1 MTITI
6 VGLGPGDADLI
17 TRQAWHL
24 FSAADIV
31 YLRTRR
37 HPAVDGLPAHLR
49 RHSFDDVYDTAD
61 DFAAVYRHIVDE
73 VLRLGTA
80 GDVVYAVPGH
90 PYVGEATVAAIARGA
105 AEAGIPVRVVAG
117 LSFVEPTLAALGV
130 DALDGLQLF
139 DAIELAGYLYP
150 PINPDVPVLLGQV
163 YSRLLAGELKAA
175 LMSIYPAE
183 QPVALVHAAGETS
196 ERVERLA
203 LHEIDH
209 SHHIDHLTSLYIPAL
224 PVKAGLTALAETVT
238 VLRSPN
244 GCPWDREQTPQSLR
258 EGFLEEA
265 YEVLAALDAADD
277 DNLREELGDL
287 LYHILMQTT
296 LAAEAGAFTLTE
308 VIAGIEAK
316 LKRRHPH
323 VWGDWQVSSSADVL
337 RNWELLKEGEK
348 RARGE
353 TAAAASTLDGIPPA
367 LPALARSQ
375 KIQTRVARTGFDWPD
390 IDGVFAK
397 LDEEVAEV
405 RAAATADEKRAELG
419 DVLFVVV
426 NLARWLGADAETA
439 LREANER
446 FSRRFRGVERLAATR
461 GLALSALSFA
471 ELDALWDEA
480 KAALARSGVTD
491 TVTGEPG

>member
-1 MTITI
+1 MTITV
-6 VGLGPGDADLI
+6 VGLGPGDAGLI

-24 FSAADIV
+24 LSAADTV

-37 HPAVDGLPAHLR
+37 HPAVEGLPAHLR
-49 RHSFDDVYDTAD
+49 LHSFDDIYDTAG
-61 DFAAVYRHIVDE
+61 DFAAVYRRIADE
-73 VLRLGTA
+73 VLRLGAA

-105 AEAGIPVRVVAG
+105 AGAGLAVRIVAG
-117 LSFVEPTLAALGV
+117 LSFVEPTLTALGV

-150 PINPDVPVLLGQV
+150 PVNPDVPLLLGQV
-163 YSRLLAGELKAA
+163 YSRLLAGEVKAA

-183 QPVALVHAAGETS
+183 QPVVLVHAAGEADET
-196 ERVERLA
+196 VERLA

-209 SHHIDHLTSLYIPAL
+209 SQRIDHLTSLYVPAL
-224 PVKAGLTALAETVT
+224 PVKAGLTALAETVA
-238 VLRSPN
+238 VLRGPN
-244 GCPWDREQTPQSLR
+244 GCPWDQEQTPQSLR

-296 LAAEAGAFTLTE
+296 LAAEAEAFTLTE

-337 RNWELLKEGEK
+337 RNWEVLKEREK
-348 RARGE
+348 SARGQSG
-353 TAAAASTLDGIPPA
+353 ASASTLDGIPPA

-375 KIQTRVARTGFDWPD
+375 KIQTRAARTGFDWPD
-390 IDGVFAK
+390 IEGVFAK

-405 RAAATADEKRAELG
+405 RAAATADDKRAELG
-419 DVLFVVV
+419 DVLFVIV
-426 NLARWLGADAETA
+426 NLARWLGVDAETA
-439 LREANER
+439 LRETNER
-446 FSRRFRGVERLAATR
+446 FGRRFRGVEQLAVAR
-461 GLALSALSFA
+461 GLDLPALSFA
-471 ELDALWDEA
+471 ELDALWNEA
-480 KAALARSGVTD
+480 KAALARSGVAG
-491 TVTGEPG
+491 TVTDEPE

>member
-1 MTITI
+1 MTITV
-6 VGLGPGDADLI
+6 VGLGPGDAGLI

-24 FSAADIV
+24 LSAADTV

-37 HPAVDGLPAHLR
+37 HPAVEGLPAHLR
-49 RHSFDDVYDTAD
+49 LHSFDDIYDTAG
-61 DFAAVYRHIVDE
+61 DFAAVYRRIADE
-73 VLRLGTA
+73 VLRLGAA

-105 AEAGIPVRVVAG
+105 AGAGLAVRIVAG
-117 LSFVEPTLAALGV
+117 LSFVEPTLTALGV

-150 PINPDVPVLLGQV
+150 PVNPDVPLLLGQV
-163 YSRLLAGELKAA
+163 YSRLLAGEVKAA

-183 QPVALVHAAGETS
+183 QPVVLVHAAGEADET
-196 ERVERLA
+196 VERLA

-209 SHHIDHLTSLYIPAL
+209 SQRIDHLTSLYVPAL
-224 PVKAGLTALAETVT
+224 PVKAGLTALAETVA
-238 VLRSPN
+238 VLRGPN
-244 GCPWDREQTPQSLR
+244 GCPWDQEQTPQSLR

-265 YEVLAALDAADD
+265 YEVLAALDAADG

-296 LAAEAGAFTLTE
+296 LAAEAEAFTLTE

-323 VWGDWQVSSSADVL
+323 VWGDWQVSSSTDVL
-337 RNWELLKEGEK
+337 RNWEVLKEREK
-348 RARGE
+348 SARGQSG
-353 TAAAASTLDGIPPA
+353 ASASTLDGIPPA

-375 KIQTRVARTGFDWPD
+375 KIQTRAARTGFDWPD
-390 IDGVFAK
+390 IEGVFAK

-405 RAAATADEKRAELG
+405 RAAATADDKRAELG
-419 DVLFVVV
+419 DVLFVIV
-426 NLARWLGADAETA
+426 NLARWLGVDAETA
-439 LREANER
+439 LRETNER
-446 FSRRFRGVERLAATR
+446 FGRRFRGVEQLAVAR
-461 GLALSALSFA
+461 GLDLPTLSFA
-471 ELDALWDEA
+471 ELDALWNEA
-480 KAALARSGVTD
+480 KAALARSGVAG
-491 TVTGEPG
+491 TVTDEPE

>member
-6 VGLGPGDADLI
+6 IGLGPGDAGLI

-24 FSAADIV
+24 LSAAEAV

-37 HPAVDGLPAHLR
+37 HPAVAGLPGHLR
-49 RHSFDDVYDTAD
+49 LHSFDDIYDTAD
-61 DFAAVYRHIVDE
+61 DFAAVYQAIAAE
-73 VLRLGTA
+73 VLRLGAA
-80 GDVVYAVPGH
+80 GDVLYAVPGH
-90 PYVGEATVAAIARGA
+90 PYVGEATVTAIARGA
-105 AEAGIPVRVVAG
+105 AEAGIPLRIVAG
-117 LSFVEPTLAALGV
+117 LSFVEPTLSALGV

-139 DAIELAGYLYP
+139 DAIELAGFLYP
-150 PINPDVPVLLGQV
+150 PLNPDVPVLLGQV
-163 YSRLLAGELKAA
+163 YSRLLAGELKTA
-175 LMSIYPAE
+175 LMSIYPPE
-183 QPVALVHAAGETS
+183 QPVALVHAAGEAG
-196 ERVERLA
+196 ERVEHLA

-209 SHHIDHLTSLYIPAL
+209 SEHIDHLTSLYIPAL
-224 PVKAGLTALAETVT
+224 PVKAGLTALAETVA

-258 EGFLEEA
+258 DGFLEEA

-296 LAAEAGAFTLTE
+296 LAAEAESFTLTE

-337 RNWELLKEGEK
+337 RNWEVLKQREK
-348 RARGE
+348 SDRGQ
-353 TAAAASTLDGIPPA
+353 TVAPVSALDGIPPA

-375 KIQTRVARTGFDWPD
+375 KIQTKAAATGFDWPD
-390 IDGVFAK
+390 IEGVFAK
-397 LDEEVAEV
+397 LAEEVAEV
-405 RAAATADEKRAELG
+405 RAADTADDKRAELG

-446 FSRRFRGVERLAATR
+446 FGRRFRGVERLAAER
-461 GLALSALSFA
+461 GLALSALSFE
-471 ELDALWDEA
+471 ELDALWNEA
-480 KAALARSGVTD
+480 KAALARSAVAG
-491 TVTGEPG
+491 TVTSEPD

>member
-6 VGLGPGDADLI
+6 IGLGPGDAGLI

-24 FSAADIV
+24 LSAADTV
-31 YLRTRR
+31 CLRTRR
-37 HPAVDGLPAHLR
+37 HPAVAGLPTHLR
-49 RHSFDDVYDTAD
+49 LHSFDAIYDTAD
-61 DFAAVYRHIVDE
+61 DFAAVYQAIAAE
-73 VLRLGTA
+73 VLRLATDD
-80 GDVVYAVPGH
+80 DVLYAVPGH
-90 PYVGEATVAAIARGA
+90 PYVGEATVTAIARGA
-105 AEAGIPVRVVAG
+105 AEAGIPLRVVAG
-117 LSFVEPTLAALGV
+117 LSFVEPALAALGV

-139 DAIELAGYLYP
+139 DAIELAGFLYP
-150 PINPDVPVLLGQV
+150 PLNPDVPVLLGQV
-163 YSRLLAGELKAA
+163 YSRLLAGELKTA
-175 LMSIYPAE
+175 LMSIYPPE
-183 QPVALVHAAGETS
+183 QPVALVHAAGEAD
-196 ERVERLA
+196 ELIEHLA

-209 SHHIDHLTSLYIPAL
+209 SERIDHLTSLYIPAL
-224 PVKAGLTALAETVT
+224 PVKAGLTALAETVA

-258 EGFLEEA
+258 DGFLEEA

-296 LAAEAGAFTLTE
+296 LAAEAESFTLTE

-337 RNWELLKEGEK
+337 RNWEVLKQREK
-348 RARGE
+348 SDRGDS
-353 TAAAASTLDGIPPA
+353 AAPTSTLDGIPPA

-375 KIQTRVARTGFDWPD
+375 KIQTKAAATGFDWPD
-390 IDGVFAK
+390 IEGVFAK
-397 LDEEVAEV
+397 LAEEVAEV
-405 RAAATADEKRAELG
+405 RAAETADDKRAELG

-446 FSRRFRGVERLAATR
+446 FGRRFRGVERLAAER
-461 GLALSALSFA
+461 GLELAALSFE
-471 ELDALWDEA
+471 ELDALWNEA
-480 KAALARSGVTD
+480 KAALARSAVTG
-491 TVTGEPG
+491 TVTHEPD